1 MPTRSPGDVSAGT
14 ISDLGLPGRAV
25 AALARAGIHSTG
37 ELAALTRRE
46 LTAIPGLGPGTI
58 TAIRRVVPEP
68 PAGTGRAGTPPA
80 GREHR
85 AARDPAEEQ
94 SPPIPSLASLRDPR
108 RRTAV
113 DLLVPPPPPPP
124 PPPPHAAPDPPAE
137 AGPAPEGPRPAEY
150 ADLLRLGVRVA
161 RALAGIPGRL
171 LLWSVREPVG
181 CLRRLAHRPGA
192 GGEPGPGRG

>member
-25 AALARAGIHSTG
+25 AALARAGIRSTG
-37 ELAALTRRE
+37 ELASLTRRE
-46 LTAIPGLGPGTI
+46 LTAIPGLGPGMI

-85 AARDPAEEQ
+85 GGRDMDIAEEQ
-94 SPPIPSLASLRDPR
+94 SPAIPSLASLRDPR

-113 DLLVPPPPPPP
+113 DLLVPPPPPPR
-124 PPPPHAAPDPPAE
+124 AAPEPPAE
-137 AGPAPEGPRPAEY
+137 AGPAPETPRPAEY

-161 RALAGIPGRL
+161 RALAGVPGRV
-171 LLWSVREPVG
+171 LLWSVRQPVG
-181 CLRRLAHRPGA
+181 CLRRLADRPGA
-192 GGEPGPGRG
+192 GGEPGPRRG